1 MTTEEPA
8 RSDLGVLRESLGL
21 PPVGVRLNR
30 AQSLQL
36 LAALETDAEPI
47 PEHAWTWARRVLGV
61 HARTA

>member
-1 MTTEEPA
+1 MSTEQPA
-8 RSDLGVLRESLGL
+8 TPDLCALRASLGL
-21 PPVGVRLNR
+21 PPVGVRLDR

-36 LAALETDAEPI
+36 LAALDADAELI